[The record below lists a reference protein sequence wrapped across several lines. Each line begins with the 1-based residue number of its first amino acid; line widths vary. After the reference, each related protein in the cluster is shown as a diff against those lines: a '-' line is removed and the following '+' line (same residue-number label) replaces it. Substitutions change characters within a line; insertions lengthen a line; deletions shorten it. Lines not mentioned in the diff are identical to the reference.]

1 MNTFCSGFADDLE
14 KFVQYR
20 RASGS
25 WNEYASHQNLVYF
38 DHYCVDNYGGA
49 PTLTQEMI
57 DSWCVKEIPKP
68 AVPATQEPCPQ
79 GSSLSIFPVGN
90 VQL

>member
-38 DHYCVDNYGGA
+38 DHFCVNNYGGA
-49 PTLTQEMI
+49 PALTQEMV
-57 DSWCVKEIPKP
+57 DSWCAKRDTETNGSCYTRTLP
-68 AVPATQEPCPQ
+68 AR
-79 GSSLSIFPVGN
+79 
-90 VQL
+90 

>member
-1 MNTFCSGFADDLE
+1 MSTFCSGFADDLK

-20 RASGS
+20 KASGS

-49 PTLTQEMI
+49 PTLTQEI
-57 DSWCVKEIPKP
+57 LKP
-68 AVPATQEPCPQ
+68 QVPATQEPFPQ

-90 VQL
+90 VLP

>member
-57 DSWCVKEIPKP
+57 DKAHEHGILCNVFFAEWRFFSRR
-68 AVPATQEPCPQ
+68 
-79 GSSLSIFPVGN
+79 IF
-90 VQL
+90 